1 MARYEAPALYG
12 GFDGYRIRRKEML
25 VPDRVVYVSR
35 LVRLPLVG
43 TDGTE
48 IGRLVDV
55 VVRAASGGEAP
66 RVNGFVMSGG
76 RRRVFVSAGR
86 VGELNADGARLRYGS
101 INLHQFALRPGESLV
116 SGEIIGQ
123 RVRGRRVVDI
133 GISPV
138 HGVSS
143 AWEVSTVA
151 LSHSGLLPSHRIP
164 EIVDWSEAAELF
176 AEERVTGRQAMAIGS
191 LHPTEMAEAIRK
203 LPPERRRILARELE
217 EERLADLLE
226 ELPESEQVRIVE
238 GLDLEHAARV
248 LDEMEADDAADL
260 LGELPTGRRDE
271 LLGAMAPDEAEPVRR
286 LLSYGANTAGGLM
299 TPEPVIMPPTATVA
313 EALARIRDSDLPAAM
328 AAEVFVTALPNE
340 TPTGRY
346 MGVIGFQ
353 RLLREVPSKP
363 LLRCLDNQPE
373 PISPDVTDHEVAIRL
388 AAYDAVAVPIV
399 DDDGRL
405 VGAVTVDDVLD
416 RLLPGNWRR

>member
-1 MARYEAPALYG
+1 
-12 GFDGYRIRRKEML
+12 
-25 VPDRVVYVSR
+25 VPERVVYVSR

-43 TDGTE
+43 TDGSE

-55 VVRAASGGEAP
+55 VLRAVASDEPP
-66 RVNGFVMSGG
+66 RVNGFVMSGQ
-76 RRRVFVSAGR
+76 RRRVFVSTGR

-101 INLHQFALRPGESLV
+101 INLHQFQLRPGESLV
-116 SGEIIGQ
+116 VGEILGR

-133 GISPV
+133 GLSPV
-138 HGVSS
+138 RGVTF

-151 LSHSGLLPSHRIP
+151 LATSTLLPGRRVP
-164 EIVDWSEAAELF
+164 EIVEWTEAAELF
-176 AEERVTGRQAMAIGS
+176 VEERPEGRQAAAIGQ

-203 LPPERRRILARELE
+203 LPQERRRILARELQ

-226 ELPESEQVRIVE
+226 ELPETEQVRIVE
-238 GLDLEHAARV
+238 SLDLEHAARV

-260 LGELPTGRRDE
+260 LGELPTGRRDA
-271 LLGAMAPDEAEPVRR
+271 LLRAMAPDEAEPVRR

-313 EALARIRDSDLPAAM
+313 EALARVRDSDIPAAM

-363 LLRCLDNQPE
+363 LSRCLDDQPE
-373 PISPDVTDHEVAIRL
+373 PISPDVSDHEVAVRL

-399 DDDGRL
+399 DDEGRL

-416 RLLPGNWRR
+416 RLLPGNWRNR

>member
-1 MARYEAPALYG
+1 MA
-12 GFDGYRIRRKEML
+12 
-25 VPDRVVYVSR
+25 DRVVYVSR
-35 LVRLPLVG
+35 LVRLPLLG
-43 TDGTE
+43 TDGAE
-48 IGRLVDV
+48 IGRLVDIV
-55 VVRAASGGEAP
+55 LGAAASGEPP
-66 RVNGFVMSGG
+66 RVNGFVMAGQ

-101 INLHQFALRPGESLV
+101 INLHQFELRPGESLV
-116 SGEIIGQ
+116 VGEILGQ

-133 GISPV
+133 GLTPV
-138 HGVSS
+138 RGVSF
-143 AWEVSTVA
+143 AWEVVTVA
-151 LSHSGLLPSHRIP
+151 LASATLFPGRRFP
-164 EIVDWSEAAELF
+164 EIVDWTEAAELF
-176 AEERVTGRQAMAIGS
+176 VEERPEGRQAAAIGL

-203 LPPERRRILARELE
+203 LPYERRRILARELQ

-226 ELPESEQVRIVE
+226 ELPENEQVRIVE

-260 LGELPTGRRDE
+260 LGELPTGRRDA
-271 LLGAMAPDEAEPVRR
+271 LLRAMAPDEAEPVRR

-299 TPEPVIMPPTATVA
+299 TPEPLIMPPTATVA
-313 EALARIRDSDLPAAM
+313 EALARIRDTEVPAAM

-363 LLRCLDNQPE
+363 LSRCLDDQPE
-373 PISPDVTDHEVAIRL
+373 PISPDVSDHEVAIRL

-399 DDDGRL
+399 DQEGRL

-416 RLLPGNWRR
+416 RLLPGNWRSR